1 MATYV
6 WTGAVDTTA
15 STAGNWTPSGPP
27 GAGDIAQMDGGVA
40 CAWDITNVG
49 TITTKTPG
57 GFAAELRFVA
67 DVALNGFNHDFIIGT
82 GGSAQTLTF
91 SGSPSL
97 ASGRYV
103 DISTGSFVDTA
114 NRSNLTYIYS
124 AGTNLKFDMGE
135 YPHINITGGTHGPQY
150 STPTV
155 SANTEVKFLSL
166 TVANGVTFAPTTAA
180 PTANDRTMIFR
191 VESTTFTIN
200 AAGFDGGHAKWIL
213 QGGSSGSPNFVPV
226 TGDTD
231 HHGGSNTTFTS
242 TIRHLVVDNSTT
254 GVGAHMRLQ
263 EGLVLSVESLEIS
276 SGACLSGEGN
286 GCTII
291 SKKKPKVDGAWS
303 FKEVSPGIYM
313 HSGKLL
319 LGPPSGGTGL
329 TTLAAGSLLVGD
341 THDKMTSLGIGSAGQ
356 VLKVNSGGT
365 APEWGAASGST
376 LTQEQVEDYAGALVA
391 TGGTKTGITVTYDDA
406 NGDMDFVVTQPHTAH
421 ISLSASVTG
430 VTSGAYTIAALN
442 TADIDTASGW
452 DNVNKYYV
460 IPRDGKYLIAWSSAI
475 RYISSSHIGL
485 NRIYLDTGSGFNPIA
500 QGPYAKD
507 SGWVSNGTILL
518 DLDEDDKVALYFYH
532 NGGSGKNLIGDSVT
546 EGATFLSI
554 AEIL

>member
-1 MATYV
+1 
-6 WTGAVDTTA
+6 
-15 STAGNWTPSGPP
+15 
-27 GAGDIAQMDGGVA
+27 
-40 CAWDITNVG
+40 
-49 TITTKTPG
+49 
-57 GFAAELRFVA
+57 
-67 DVALNGFNHDFIIGT
+67 
-82 GGSAQTLTF
+82 
-91 SGSPSL
+91 
-97 ASGRYV
+97 
-103 DISTGSFVDTA
+103 
-114 NRSNLTYIYS
+114 
-124 AGTNLKFDMGE
+124 
-135 YPHINITGGTHGPQY
+135 
-150 STPTV
+150 
-155 SANTEVKFLSL
+155 
-166 TVANGVTFAPTTAA
+166 
-180 PTANDRTMIFR
+180 
-191 VESTTFTIN
+191 
-200 AAGFDGGHAKWIL
+200 
-213 QGGSSGSPNFVPV
+213 
-226 TGDTD
+226 
-231 HHGGSNTTFTS
+231 
-242 TIRHLVVDNSTT
+242 VDNSTT

-460 IPRDGKYLIAWSSAI
+460 IP
-475 RYISSSHIGL
+475 
-485 NRIYLDTGSGFNPIA
+485 
-500 QGPYAKD
+500 
-507 SGWVSNGTILL
+507 
-518 DLDEDDKVALYFYH
+518 
-532 NGGSGKNLIGDSVT
+532 
-546 EGATFLSI
+546 
-554 AEIL
+554 